1 MSKKHYIS
9 PELVKY
15 RDEVV
20 ARHKANRPK
29 ERPKLEELKL
39 NTTYIDK
46 IMNKFILPKYK
57 DIDYK
62 LYKAQS
68 TNSLYLQLKVNRA
81 DCWMRFSDHQSKKNI
96 QTLDIS
102 EKEFNAGEVI
112 QAIEVRIRGLY
123 YKSKMLAF
131 EALEKHYDR

>member
-1 MSKKHYIS
+1 MSKKHYLS
-9 PELVKY
+9 PELVKF
-15 RDEVV
+15 RDEVIQ
-20 ARHKANRPK
+20 KQIKSKIK
-29 ERPKLEELKL
+29 EKPKLEELNL

-57 DIDYK
+57 DLSYK

-68 TNSLYLQLKVNRA
+68 TDSLYLQLKVNRA

-96 QTLDIS
+96 QTLDVS

-112 QAIEVRIRGLY
+112 QAIEVRIKGLY
-123 YKSKMLAF
+123 YKSKMMAF
-131 EALEKHYDR
+131 EALEKTL